1 MDLKTPELDPVPASP
16 YPGTGD
22 NDGTPDG
29 LLSRP
34 IVQDALIASALTA
47 TSLVGVVNRLQV
59 DIPEGGME
67 EAARLDEMGTA
78 LILLQ
83 TAPLVW
89 RRRSPV
95 AVMTVI
101 TAALFLFSIL
111 GYFRSFASFGFL
123 IALYTVAAY
132 RDRRTSIPIG
142 VASGLIVFVIL
153 AIGPEPIEPDAVIA
167 MCLTVGGAWFI
178 GDGFRIRRGEFLQ
191 LEDRATRL
199 EREREES
206 ARRAVAEERRA
217 ISRELHDVVAHNVS
231 VIVAQAGAAQRLGE
245 AHPHDAQAALEAIE
259 RAGREAL
266 VEMRRLM
273 GLLRT
278 GDDRGVTRSP
288 QPGLDGIGLLV
299 NQVRKAGLPVE
310 LRVEG
315 ARGSLPPGVDL
326 SAYRI
331 VQESLTN
338 IVKHAGPVVHV
349 EVITRY
355 DPGRLVLTIQDD
367 GVGWIG
373 GSSKAVPPGYGH
385 LGMRERVAVFGGTLT
400 TGPRPEGGGFRVQAV
415 LPLDGEPTV

>member
-1 MDLKTPELDPVPASP
+1 MDLRTTELEPLSTSP
-16 YPGTGD
+16 YLGAGH
-22 NDGTPDG
+22 DGAPPRP
-29 LLSRP
+29 LLSRS

-47 TSLVGVVNRLQV
+47 TSVVGVVARLQV

-67 EAARLDEMGTA
+67 VAARLDEMGTA

-95 AVMTVI
+95 AVLSVI
-101 TAALFLFSIL
+101 TAALFLFSVM

-132 RDRRTSIPIG
+132 RERRTSIPAG
-142 VASGLIVFVIL
+142 VGSGLVVFVIL

-178 GDGFRIRRGEFLQ
+178 GDGFRIRRGEYLQ

-206 ARRAVAEERRA
+206 ARRAVAEERRV

-231 VIVAQAGAAQRLGE
+231 VIVAQAGAAQRLGDG
-245 AHPHDAQAALEAIE
+245 HPKDALAALDAIE

-278 GDDRGVTRSP
+278 GDDHADNRSP
-288 QPGLDGIGLLV
+288 QPGLMAVATLV
-299 NQVRKAGLPVE
+299 DQVRQTGLPIE
-310 LRVEG
+310 LRIVG
-315 ARGSLPPGVDL
+315 TPCPLPPGLDL

-331 VQESLTN
+331 VQEALTN
-338 IVKHAGPVVHV
+338 VVKHAGPVCHV

-355 DPGRLVLTIQDD
+355 EPGRLVLEIQDD
-367 GVGWIG
+367 GVGSIG
-373 GSSKAVPPGYGH
+373 GLMKAPRPGYGH
-385 LGMRERVAVFGGTLT
+385 LGMRERVALFGGTLSV
-400 TGPRPEGGGFRVQAV
+400 GSRPVGGGFRVHAV
-415 LPLDGEPTV
+415 LPLDGEPST